1 MGDVP
6 PRLLSRSMD
15 RLLALQ
21 ALADTDCPKGTEKKM
36 LKLALVTTLIRE
48 DLKDLRNAT
57 VLQKT
62 NLFFLF
68 KFQT

>member
-21 ALADTDCPKGTEKKM
+21 ALAHTDLPKGTEEKM
-36 LKLALVTTLIRE
+36 LKLALVTTLIHE
-48 DLKDLRNAT
+48 DLKDLRNANRPP
-57 VLQKT
+57 KD
-62 NLFFLF
+62 
-68 KFQT
+68 KFVFSI

>member
-21 ALADTDCPKGTEKKM
+21 ALADTDRPKGTEKKM